1 MKRSR
6 VSYSFAKRFG
16 VAHPHRLNVQI
27 GYRGGIRK

>member
-6 VSYSFAKRFG
+6 VSSTFSRRFG
-16 VAHPHRLNVQI
+16 VAHPHRLNINV